1 MSLFYDEN
9 KHLYSGLPSG
19 RLVFLK
25 VYIICERRRERLS
38 IPSSATDVPAEA
50 TLVAPV
56 TCVITAN
63 YLTFLFEQF
72 NQFGIGETGLS
83 LLLEGKRAF
92 ISGGTRGIGAA
103 LCEIFAREGADIAFN
118 YHASDELAAEMKAK
132 VEALGRQC
140 LPFKVSVTDRVG
152 MKRVAREIHE
162 EWDSI
167 DILVNNAAVNKAD
180 NFATTT
186 DRSWD
191 WVVDTNVGS
200 LFAVTKPFYKQM
212 IRQRKGTILN
222 ITSIGAIRA
231 LPTAVHYAT
240 SKAAMIGFTKCL
252 SREAANFG
260 ITVNAIAA
268 GIFDTDLGNT
278 LPERLLAAHE
288 NWVSLRRL
296 GQPSELAEFAAF
308 IVSDRNSYMN
318 GEIITV
324 DGGTIT

>member
-1 MSLFYDEN
+1 MN
-9 KHLYSGLPSG
+9 
-19 RLVFLK
+19 
-25 VYIICERRRERLS
+25 
-38 IPSSATDVPAEA
+38 
-50 TLVAPV
+50 
-56 TCVITAN
+56 
-63 YLTFLFEQF
+63 
-72 NQFGIGETGLS
+72 
-83 LLLEGKRAF
+83 LLLEGKTAF
-92 ISGGTRGIGAA
+92 VSGGTRGIGAA
-103 LCEIFAREGADIAFN
+103 LCEIFAREGADVAFN
-118 YHASDELAAEMKAK
+118 YHTSDDLAESVKAK
-132 VEALGRQC
+132 IETFGRRALA
-140 LPFKVSVTDRVG
+140 FKVSVTDRLG
-152 MKRVAREIHE
+152 MKRVAREIAETWGH
-162 EWDSI
+162 I
-167 DILVNNAAVNKAD
+167 YILVNNAAVNKAD

-191 WVVDTNVGS
+191 WVVDTNVNS
-200 LFAVTKPFYKQM
+200 LFAVTKPIYKQM
-212 IRQRKGTILN
+212 IRRRSGTILN

-278 LPERLLAAHE
+278 LPARLLEAHE

-296 GQPSELAEFAAF
+296 GRPEELAEFAAF
-308 IVSDRNSYMN
+308 IVSPRNSYMN

>member
-1 MSLFYDEN
+1 MN
-9 KHLYSGLPSG
+9 
-19 RLVFLK
+19 
-25 VYIICERRRERLS
+25 
-38 IPSSATDVPAEA
+38 
-50 TLVAPV
+50 
-56 TCVITAN
+56 
-63 YLTFLFEQF
+63 
-72 NQFGIGETGLS
+72 

-92 ISGGTRGIGAA
+92 VSGGTRGIGAA
-103 LCEIFAREGADIAFN
+103 LCEVFAREGADVAFN
-118 YHASDELAAEMKAK
+118 YNSRDDLAEEVKAK
-132 VEALGRQC
+132 IESFGRKALGY
-140 LPFKVSVTDRVG
+140 KVSVTDRYG
-152 MKRVAREIHE
+152 MKHIAREIADAWE
-162 EWDSI
+162 GV
-167 DILVNNAAVNKAD
+167 DILVNNAAVNKGD

-186 DRSWD
+186 DKSWD
-191 WVVDTNVGS
+191 WVVDTNVNS

-212 IRQRKGTILN
+212 IRRRTGTILN

-240 SKAAMIGFTKCL
+240 SKSAMIGFTKCL

-278 LPERLLAAHE
+278 LPEHLLQAHT

-296 GQPSELAEFAAF
+296 GEPKELAEFAAF
-308 IVSDRNSYMN
+308 IVSPRNSYMN

>member
-1 MSLFYDEN
+1 
-9 KHLYSGLPSG
+9 
-19 RLVFLK
+19 
-25 VYIICERRRERLS
+25 
-38 IPSSATDVPAEA
+38 
-50 TLVAPV
+50 
-56 TCVITAN
+56 
-63 YLTFLFEQF
+63 
-72 NQFGIGETGLS
+72 LS

-92 ISGGTRGIGAA
+92 VSGGTRGIGAA
-103 LCEIFAREGADIAFN
+103 ICEIFAREGADIAFN
-118 YHASDELAAEMKAK
+118 YHSSEDLAAEVSEK
-132 VEALGRQC
+132 VLSFGREC
-140 LPFKVSVTDRVG
+140 LSFKISVTDRVG
-152 MKRVAREIHE
+152 MKRIAREIHE
-162 EWDSI
+162 KWDAI

-191 WVVDTNVGS
+191 WVVDTNVNS

-212 IRQRKGTILN
+212 IRKRRGTILN

-231 LPTAVHYAT
+231 LPTSVHYAT

-278 LPERLLAAHE
+278 LPERLLEAHE

-296 GQPSELAEFAAF
+296 GRPAELAEFAAF

-318 GEIITV
+318 GEVITV